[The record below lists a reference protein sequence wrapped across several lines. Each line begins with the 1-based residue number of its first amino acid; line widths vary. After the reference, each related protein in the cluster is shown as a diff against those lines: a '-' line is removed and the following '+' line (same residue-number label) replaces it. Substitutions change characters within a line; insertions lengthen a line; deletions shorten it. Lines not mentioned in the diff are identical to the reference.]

1 MQFTGKYDFW
11 GEFHEKPIY
20 RGDYLKRGGLDSLQ
34 IQGGRG
40 GGVGKKEGGGV
51 FEGKGEVDAP
61 MHTIMAACDNIQ
73 IFVIFFRVLITQTF
87 SLFFIYCKE
96 LNEK

>member
-1 MQFTGKYDFW
+1 MKNQYIGGGLPK
-11 GEFHEKPIY
+11 
-20 RGDYLKRGGLDSLQ
+20 KRGLGQFADSGE
-34 IQGGRG
+34 GGG

-51 FEGKGEVDAP
+51 FEGRGEVDAP
-61 MHTIMAACDNIQ
+61 MHTIMAACNNIQ